1 MSRTVQSLSQCCARP
16 APRSGRRDVCDQ
28 ALILIWNFLLLLSAF
43 YQHSH
48 GELGLSWGAEVGLVM
63 YHVLVGAVGMGL
75 ILNTYKYL
83 QDIILFTDI

>member
-1 MSRTVQSLSQCCARP
+1 MSRTVQSLSQCCLCPP
-16 APRSGRRDVCDQ
+16 APPRRVCDQ
-28 ALILIWNFLLLLSAF
+28 ALILIWNFLLLLLLSAF
-43 YQHSH
+43 YQQSH

-63 YHVLVGAVGMGL
+63 YHGLVGAVGMGL